1 MSSGIEQHDS
11 AIASVGLVEA
21 MGLSASL
28 VVADVMVKAA
38 NVRLVGIEVNHA
50 GGMGVKV
57 TGSAADVRAS
67 VQAGREIAEQ
77 MHALLGGRDWACYS
91 ADADFLVHSAQEY
104 NSLLGF
110 YEHMLPG
117 RVGASPAADSQGAAM
132 AAQDAIGFI
141 ETQGLVGLL
150 EAADTMCKAADV
162 KIIGK
167 EKIGAAYVTVMVT
180 GDVAAVNAAVRAGAA
195 AVERIGGKLILA
207 HVIARPHDELAALLP
222 K

>member
-1 MSSGIEQHDS
+1 MSVQAQQQGS
-11 AIASVGLVEA
+11 AAASVGLVEA
-21 MGLSASL
+21 MGLSVSL
-28 VVADVMVKAA
+28 VVADVMAKAA
-38 NVRLVGIEVNHA
+38 NVRIVGIEVNHA

-57 TGSAADVRAS
+57 TGGAADVRAS
-67 VQAGREIAEQ
+67 VQAGREAAER
-77 MHALLGGRDWACYS
+77 MNAYIGGRDWANH
-91 ADADFLVHSAQEY
+91 AGDADFLVHSVQEY
-104 NSLLGF
+104 NTLLGF

-117 RVGASPAADSQGAAM
+117 GAGASPAADSQGVAM

-180 GDVAAVNAAVRAGAA
+180 GDVAAVNAAVQAGAA
-195 AVERIGGKLILA
+195 AVERVGGKLILA

>member
-1 MSSGIEQHDS
+1 MSADVEQQDS
-11 AIASVGLVEA
+11 AIASVGLVEV

-38 NVRLVGIEVNHA
+38 NVRLAGIEVNHA

-57 TGSAADVRAS
+57 TGRAADVRAS

-77 MHALLGGRDWACYS
+77 MHALLGGRDWASY
-91 ADADFLVHSAQEY
+91 AAGADFLVHSAQEY
-104 NSLLGF
+104 NTLLGF

-117 RVGASPAADSQGAAM
+117 GAGASPAADSQGAAM

-180 GDVAAVNAAVRAGAA
+180 GDVAAVKAAVQAGAA
-195 AVERIGGKLILA
+195 AVERVGGKLILG